1 MAEPGITFAYTSH
14 NAPTTGILLTF
25 NCTSEASWSTDY
37 PMQLMGQYNGH
48 SLFYRH
54 KNGDNGTWM
63 PWKRILTD
71 YDYTSVLNNTYLP
84 LSGGTMSGRINL
96 PYNTFSLQFRSSGAD
111 IDSAYNTGTYYGTL
125 GNECLAFVAR
135 QSVTSFMF
143 VTGSDPA
150 GWTSSTWNSSS
161 PALQI
166 KGQSVYVN
174 SLITNGVVPSYN
186 FYVNGTSCFN
196 GASYFNSTTVFPDR
210 SQINKIDFSSIQ
222 TSAPPV
228 LALALKNAGYA
239 LYNDEEFASGNN
251 NCQVYN
257 NNGNGTVTIE
267 RISDSIAAN
276 TSGYILKI
284 TSIGNATPGFGG
296 FYQTT
301 YARANAIYFQLFRA
315 KIPVGYS
322 VVTASNPMGSN
333 YKDYWITNTAG
344 TGRWEWYGRLT
355 ICGYTGSFSSG
366 GHVYI
371 TGSPTPSSSAPLIWY
386 VASCNT
392 YDLTKGAYINATKVY
407 GAIWN
412 DYAEYRSSNP
422 IEPGRVICET
432 GNGTLK
438 LSTERLQ
445 PGANVVSDTFG
456 FAIGETE
463 NCKTPIAVSGR
474 ALVYTYEDRYSY
486 EAGDPVCAA
495 PGGTVSKMS
504 REEVMMYPDRIVG
517 TVSEIPEYECW
528 GTGNVEVKNRI
539 WIRIK

>member
-1 MAEPGITFAYTSH
+1 MATYLKLNGGIMTGPITLASKGYQTNNIAGYYVDQYGNFVHSQAETKDYWHIDNNDQTISLKYYFETG
-14 NAPTTGILLTF
+14 NLSIQGTMTAPTFIGSLQGNADTATKAAQDGNGNII
-25 NCTSEASWSTDY
+25 TS
-37 PMQLMGQYNGH
+37 
-48 SLFYRH
+48 
-54 KNGDNGTWM
+54 
-63 PWKRILTD
+63 
-71 YDYTSVLNNTYLP
+71 TYLP
-84 LSGGTMSGRINL
+84 LSGGTVSGTVQLNGTTIFADRSKINKVD
-96 PYNTFSLQFRSSGAD
+96 FSL
-111 IDSAYNTGTYYGTL
+111 
-125 GNECLAFVAR
+125 
-135 QSVTSFMF
+135 
-143 VTGSDPA
+143 
-150 GWTSSTWNSSS
+150 
-161 PALQI
+161 
-166 KGQSVYVN
+166 
-174 SLITNGVVPSYN
+174 
-186 FYVNGTSCFN
+186 
-196 GASYFNSTTVFPDR
+196 
-210 SQINKIDFSSIQ
+210 IQ

-267 RISDSIAAN
+267 RISDSTAAN

-284 TSIGNATPGFGG
+284 TSRGNATPGYGG

-301 YARANAIYFQLFRA
+301 YARANAVYFQLFRA

-322 VVTASNPMGSN
+322 VVTASNSMGSN
-333 YKDYWITNTAG
+333 YKDYWITSTTG

-355 ICGYTGSFSSG
+355 VCGYTGSFSSG

-371 TGSPTPSSSAPLIWY
+371 TGSPTPSSSAPLVWY

-412 DYAEYRSSNP
+412 DYAEYRSSDP

-463 NCKTPIAVSGR
+463 NCETPIAVSGR

-517 TVSEIPEYECW
+517 TVSEIPEYERW